1 MQAAHSKRHKPP
13 VPNLTSQRPPSPTDP
28 VPRGLL
34 TLWAGLHIYIY
45 TCAQAYTEQVLADG
59 RVQRVAEKTKA
70 YTEKTMTQTMAYT
83 ETVLSDQR
91 VQVLSA
97 CPHVRVCP
105 CICPYMCLYMC
116 LYTSLPTLAY
126 TIAY

>member
-1 MQAAHSKRHKPP
+1 M
-13 VPNLTSQRPPSPTDP
+13 
-28 VPRGLL
+28 
-34 TLWAGLHIYIY
+34 
-45 TCAQAYTEQVLADG
+45 
-59 RVQRVAEKTKA
+59 AEKTKA